1 MEILQNISNFIQNHL
16 KLIFILVEIII
27 IVFKCLGAFSM
38 IRMGIGGYP
47 PTRRFNLANICI
59 TYSKVVFFMIIQLY
73 LIFLIFAKLTIIKK
87 ILLIILVIFNFYPD
101 VPGFIFLLVQDPR
114 FILWFYFIGRWNKNA
129 KWG

>member
-27 IVFKCLGAFSM
+27 IVFKCLGAFIM
-38 IRMGIGGYP
+38 MRMGTEHFP
-47 PTRRFNLANICI
+47 ARRFSLANICI

-101 VPGFIFLLVQDPR
+101 VPVFIFLLVQDPR
-114 FILWFYFIGRWNKNA
+114 FILWYYFIGRWNKNA
-129 KWG
+129 K